1 MVEMRI
7 EVVPYHSTWPTIF
20 ETIRSELAEAL
31 DSVEVI
37 SIEHVGS
44 TAVPGLAAKP
54 VIDVDV
60 VVATDQVGAAIEALE
75 TVGYVHR
82 GEMGVPDR
90 HSLAAPERGPRRHVY
105 VVVDGSLAL
114 RNHLGVRDVL
124 RTDPDLRERY
134 ANLKLVLS
142 KRDWDNADQY
152 LAEKSELLQVI
163 LEQAGI
169 SRRERSAIK
178 TITPLG
184 DRW

>member
-7 EVVPYHSTWPTIF
+7 EVVPYHSTWPAIF

-60 VVATDQVGAAIEALE
+60 LVARDQVDAAIEALE

-82 GEMGVPDR
+82 GEMGV
-90 HSLAAPERGPRRHVY
+90 A
-105 VVVDGSLAL
+105 GSSFV
-114 RNHLGVRDVL
+114 G
-124 RTDPDLRERY
+124 
-134 ANLKLVLS
+134 
-142 KRDWDNADQY
+142 
-152 LAEKSELLQVI
+152 
-163 LEQAGI
+163 
-169 SRRERSAIK
+169 RS
-178 TITPLG
+178 
-184 DRW
+184 

>member
-1 MVEMRI
+1 M
-7 EVVPYHSTWPTIF
+7 
-20 ETIRSELAEAL
+20 
-31 DSVEVI
+31 
-37 SIEHVGS
+37 
-44 TAVPGLAAKP
+44 
-54 VIDVDV
+54 
-60 VVATDQVGAAIEALE
+60 
-75 TVGYVHR
+75 
-82 GEMGVPDR
+82 
-90 HSLAAPERGPRRHVY
+90 Y